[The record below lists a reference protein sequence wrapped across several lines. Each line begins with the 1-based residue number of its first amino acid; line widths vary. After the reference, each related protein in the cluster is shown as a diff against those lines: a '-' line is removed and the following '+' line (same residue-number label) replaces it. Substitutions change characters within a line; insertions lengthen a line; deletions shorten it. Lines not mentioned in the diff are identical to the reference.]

1 MTVKISINIEGYG
14 SMEIPS
20 HTRLGEV
27 LQSAL
32 PDKFALIV
40 AARVNNSLAGLHT
53 EINAPCQ
60 IQPVFLTE
68 EAGQRIYQNSLLV
81 LLARAVR
88 DILPQGILRVKH
100 SLGNAV
106 YGEIEMADSFLKDSD
121 VEAIASRMWE
131 LVNANEPFLVSKTPL
146 PEARQIFIQNGMLD
160 KYELLQFWP
169 QPDVPLVNYGSHPD
183 IALTPLVPEAGYLK
197 AFNLRYYL
205 PGFILEMPR
214 REDPLRIPPYVEQG
228 KLANVFYE
236 SEKWNK
242 IIHADNICELNKIFQ
257 DGGAKE
263 LILVAEAFQ
272 EKKLA
277 QIADRISQNIDRIRI
292 VLIAGPSSSGKTT
305 FARRLSVQLKVN
317 GINPVAISLDDYF
330 VDREQTP
337 RDENGEY
344 DFECLEAIDR
354 QLFNDHLIKLI
365 QGDEVEIPS
374 YNFKTGRREY
384 HGHRISLK
392 PQELIIIEGI
402 HGLNDRLT
410 ASIPQGRKFKI
421 YVSALTHL
429 NIDNTNRMHTTD
441 VRAIRRMV
449 RDNSHRGY
457 SARETLERWP
467 SVRRGEEKHIF
478 PFQESADVMFNSA
491 LPYELAVLKNFALP
505 LLQQVTPE
513 SRAYAEAV
521 RLKQLLD
528 LFVTISPDLVPS
540 NSILR
545 EFIGESCFY

>member
-1 MTVKISINIEGYG
+1 MTEKFSVDIEGCG
-14 SMEIPS
+14 TVEIAGR
-20 HTRLGEV
+20 TTAGEV
-27 LQSAL
+27 LQKNL
-32 PDKFALIV
+32 PDKFNLIV
-40 AARVNNSLAGLHT
+40 AARINHSLAGLNR
-53 EINAPCQ
+53 EIAEPCQ

-68 EAGQRIYQNSLLV
+68 ETGQRIYQNSLLV

-88 DILPQGILRVKH
+88 EVLPQGVLHIKH

-106 YGEIEMADSFLKDSD
+106 YGEIELPGTFLKDSD
-121 VEAIASRMWE
+121 IASIAGRMRK
-131 LVNANEPFLVSKTPL
+131 LVEDDEPFLVRETPL
-146 PEARQIFIQNGMLD
+146 PEAKQIFQQNNLPD
-160 KYELLQFWP
+160 KYNLLQYWP
-169 QPDVPLVNYGSHPD
+169 RPAVNLVHYGNYRD
-183 IALTPLVPEAGYLK
+183 IALTPLVPRAGYLK
-197 AFNLRYYL
+197 TFHLRYYL

-228 KLANVFYE
+228 KLASVFYE
-236 SEKWNK
+236 SEKWSK
-242 IIHADNICELNKIFQ
+242 IIHAANIGDLNKIIQ
-257 DGGAKE
+257 AGGAKE

-277 QIADRISQNIDRIRI
+277 RIADQISQNIDRIRV

-330 VDREQTP
+330 VDRELTP

-354 QLFNDHLIKLI
+354 QLFNEHLIKLI
-365 QGDEVEIPS
+365 QGDEVEIPT

-384 HGHRISLK
+384 HGHRIALK
-392 PQELIIIEGI
+392 PRDLILIEGI

-410 ASIPQGRKFKI
+410 ASIPQSRKFKI

-429 NIDNTNRMHTTD
+429 NMDNTSRMHTTD
-441 VRAIRRMV
+441 VRVIRRMV

-491 LPYELAVLKNFALP
+491 LPYELAVLKNYALP
-505 LLQQVTPE
+505 LLQQVTPA
-513 SRAYAEAV
+513 SRSYAKAT
-521 RLKQLLD
+521 RLQQLLE